1 MGILQAVDRPLL
13 RRLYQGS
20 SRAIRLAA
28 DDGAGPVGRGTRFR
42 AILVAEV
49 VARFFVV
56 VVFFFLVF
64 FDIVAS

>member
-1 MGILQAVDRPLL
+1 
-13 RRLYQGS
+13 
-20 SRAIRLAA
+20 
-28 DDGAGPVGRGTRFR
+28 VGRGTRFR

-49 VARFFVV
+49 VVRFFVV